1 MLEIEEKFPDQ
12 RIPRQGRGWLNFL
25 EPGFLQRLNFNSRV
39 GTAVGGGERMWQE
52 RCIFIREVAKMAHT
66 WWVINRNVE

>member
-12 RIPRQGRGWLNFL
+12 RIPHQGRGWLNFL

-39 GTAVGGGERMWQE
+39 GTTVGGGEGTWQE
-52 RCIFIREVAKMAHT
+52 D
-66 WWVINRNVE
+66 VESRKTASVRRRLKLLLERLEG

>member
-39 GTAVGGGERMWQE
+39 GTTVGGGEGTWQE
-52 RCIFIREVAKMAHT
+52 MHLYSGSSQNGPHV
-66 WWVINRNVE
+66 VGNQ

>member
-25 EPGFLQRLNFNSRV
+25 EPGFLQRLNFNPRV
-39 GTAVGGGERMWQE
+39 GTAVGGWGKDVAGEVHLYSGSSQNGPH
-52 RCIFIREVAKMAHT
+52 V
-66 WWVINRNVE
+66 VGNQ